1 MNPLMQIVEA
11 DMTEQVKKQ
20 IDAAAEDEVTLKK
33 AYKHSLVGGGL
44 LTIICVV
51 IWPLPLYFSGY
62 VFDLGFFGFWV
73 MIAVVWVT
81 CAASV
86 IIFMPIIEARHG
98 FAKVFGGKKAE

>member
-1 MNPLMQIVEA
+1 
-11 DMTEQVKKQ
+11 
-20 IDAAAEDEVTLKK
+20 
-33 AYKHSLVGGGL
+33 
-44 LTIICVV
+44 
-51 IWPLPLYFSGY
+51 LYFSGY